1 VENPV
6 KYAQII
12 AVCDMTRAQ
21 TGEVT
26 PAAETVYIAFGGDP
40 RNLKIRELDLSEEWS
55 KDLHE
60 FLLPYLNASHE
71 PGDLIT
77 PGTGG
82 HPADDKPAG
91 TREFNRARV
100 DWAQAAGYK
109 ITKMI
114 RGGYYVP
121 VKTRKAYAHH
131 LAGRDDQLTEAN
143 GLQPD
148 YDPATGNPS

>member
-1 VENPV
+1 V
-6 KYAQII
+6 KYVQII
-12 AVCDMTRAQ
+12 AACDMTKAQ

-26 PAAETVYIAFGGDP
+26 PAAETVYLAFGGDP
-40 RNLKIRELDLSEEWS
+40 KKLDVRELDLSEEFS

-77 PGTGG
+77 PGGND
-82 HPADDKPAG
+82 HPADENPG
-91 TREFNRARV
+91 NVREFNKARV
-100 DWAQAAGYK
+100 AWAQANGYYV
-109 ITKMI
+109 TKMV
-114 RGGYYVP
+114 RGGYYPP
-121 VKTRKAYAHH
+121 VKTKQAYALH

-148 YDPATGNPS
+148 YDPATGNSV